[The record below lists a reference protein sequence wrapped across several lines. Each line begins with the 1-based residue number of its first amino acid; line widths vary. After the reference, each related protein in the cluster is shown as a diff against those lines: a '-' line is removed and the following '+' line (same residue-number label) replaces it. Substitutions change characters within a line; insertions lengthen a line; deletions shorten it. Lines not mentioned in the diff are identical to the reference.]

1 MVLWNSW
8 QPFTKAWRKGISS
21 TYDPEIIRLVPY
33 QLALNHTSN
42 EDEEDHIQVPSCG
55 NWSLLHNCNITLRN
69 DYHAKM
75 TKLDLLGNNSASKH
89 HLMIFFEMALKK
101 KCLNWIHVAASIR
114 FPVSKCLLKINTY
127 VTLLFCCCIM
137 QNCSEWAWTSFL
149 LQNMTHFACM
159 DPLLSIAFYPDLDSF
174 LHRHPIHQIPAQRSR
189 QLS

>member
-55 NWSLLHNCNITLRN
+55 NWSLLHNCNITLGN

-75 TKLDLLGNNSASKH
+75 TKLDLLGNNSAFKPH
-89 HLMIFFEMALKK
+89 DLFWNGTEEKVHE
-101 KCLNWIHVAASIR
+101 LNSCFCIHQVSR
-114 FPVSKCLLKINTY
+114 FKMLTKNKYEI
-127 VTLLFCCCIM
+127 LLFCCCIM